1 MLTMAPGA
9 GGICYFHVETPPTG
23 LRAPRCGQQAPGGG
37 EVWGS
42 GGVGGGALP
51 KHPGRTVQGFLCHPA
66 WFWVEGEPLEA
77 WGSLGPWGHVAE
89 APE

>member
-1 MLTMAPGA
+1 MWKHPPQASGRRGAASKPRAGERCGGA
-9 GGICYFHVETPPTG
+9 GG
-23 LRAPRCGQQAPGGG
+23 R
-37 EVWGS
+37 
-42 GGVGGGALP
+42 GGGALP